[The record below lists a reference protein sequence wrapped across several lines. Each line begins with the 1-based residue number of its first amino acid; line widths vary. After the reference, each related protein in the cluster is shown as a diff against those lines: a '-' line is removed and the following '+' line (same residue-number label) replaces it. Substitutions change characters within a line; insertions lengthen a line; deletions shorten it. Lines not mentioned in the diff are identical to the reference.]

1 MPQFLYPFPNI
12 GWPCPF
18 YDGQSY
24 NTFIV
29 LSFMFLFKKFY
40 FVLFILIFTLV
51 LFSALKLNI
60 IYAYHQSFAACVQR
74 NVFVFWNSFFD
85 HFLKEELMGKIFSDL
100 WQSQFFFS
108 LSIWILTWL
117 SRKSLV
123 HTFLSIFYY
132 LPIFS
137 GIEYCAVGKS
147 EASLI
152 YFCLKTD
159 LNFLHYSFLKFPFR
173 VPIVTQRIKNLT

>member
-132 LPIFS
+132 LPNIFWHW
-137 GIEYCAVGKS
+137 ILCCGKIWS
-147 EASLI
+147 QSDI
-152 YFCLKTD
+152 
-159 LNFLHYSFLKFPFR
+159 FLPKNWLELPTLFLFKVPF
-173 VPIVTQRIKNLT
+173 